1 MDIVVND
8 TNIFIDLYSIG
19 CLDAFFR
26 LPISVHTIDFVL
38 NEITNTEQMKA
49 IEKYVSSN
57 QLTVGTFTAEELAEI
72 YTLHATAKGN
82 VSYTDCAVL
91 HYAKSND
98 YVLLTGDRQL
108 RDKATED
115 CVTIR
120 GILYVFDLLMQHRI
134 LPTWEIV
141 AKLQELQ
148 ETNQRLPKRLIQ
160 ERLEKWRLL

>member
-1 MDIVVND
+1 MEIVVND

-26 LPISVHTIDFVL
+26 LPICVHTIDFVM
-38 NEITNTEQMKA
+38 NEITNAEQLKA
-49 IEKYVSSN
+49 IEKYVLSK
-57 QLTVGTFTAEELAEI
+57 QLAVGTFTAEELASI
-72 YTLHATAKGN
+72 YTIQATAKGN
-82 VSYTDCAVL
+82 VSFTDCAVL

-108 RDKATED
+108 RDKATEAN
-115 CVTIR
+115 VTVR
-120 GILYVFDLLMQHRI
+120 GILYVFDLFMQHQI
-134 LPTWEIV
+134 LPAEKVV

-160 ERLEKWRLL
+160 ERLEKWRRF

>member
-8 TNIFIDLYSIG
+8 TNIFIDLYSIE

-26 LPISVHTIDFVL
+26 LPICVHTIDFVM
-38 NEITNTEQMKA
+38 NEITNAEQMKA
-49 IEKYVSSN
+49 IEKYVSSK

-82 VSYTDCAVL
+82 VSFTDCAVL

-98 YVLLTGDRQL
+98 YVLLTGDKQL
-108 RDKATED
+108 RNRASESH
-115 CVTIR
+115 VTVR
-120 GILYVFDLLMQHRI
+120 GILYVFDLLMQHHI
-134 LPTWEIV
+134 LPAEKIV

-148 ETNQRLPKRLIQ
+148 ETNQRLPQKLIQ
-160 ERLEKWRLL
+160 ERIDKWSRL